1 MEDQNTLARAW
12 SADRWWEVQLPIK
25 HIDLGSRQQ
34 QYAFRRDEPMSL
46 GLPTSSWRV
55 KVYELLEEEW
65 VDRGTGYC
73 YGELVD
79 DDKAARIV
87 VKNEQ
92 DEQDIL
98 LRSTVQGDTQ
108 YQKQQDTLIVW
119 TEPNKND
126 VALSFQEVEGCSN
139 LCDFLVYIQNTK
151 ERNISILSVITTDD
165 ETEYTELI
173 AGPVKYPP
181 IPPTLDNLDEVIECL
196 SLSVINAFYKDLMI
210 KFILESNYIDEIL
223 RLFGAAERKQTLGH
237 LYNLCRVVKILFLM
251 NDNTIFE
258 ALLKNEN
265 IMTIIGILEYDPDFP
280 NYKLNYRDY
289 LDSQTR
295 FNEVLPI
302 QNEAIRLKIMQ
313 TYKLQFL
320 KDNILIRLLDDNI
333 FSMLS
338 SMIYFNQLE
347 IIQHFQSSDDYF
359 KRLFDLYEG
368 SAFGEAAPLPRGEVL
383 EKRRDT
389 IRFIHSLSLVI
400 KNFQTTQRNAL
411 YGNLIKNGLFRLI
424 DFALNDAESNS
435 TKILGTELMI
445 SILNQDVN
453 LLVQPSDT
461 PNDDPDDHFIL
472 LFNVLVNLLKNDGDI
487 NLKSQICDILKNL
500 FELSAFHINANKTS
514 FITSFESIAHNLF
527 EPLKSLSPD
536 SKLVSNSV
544 LNTLYQHLADMLFF
558 FLQHHQIYAMT
569 FIEKHNLFRGIR
581 ILSLHHPSNLV
592 RLSALK
598 CIKQSFMMNNM
609 ELTQTLLDH
618 DMLLPLINIINKMRN
633 RNNLIH
639 SACLEFFSS
648 LSFAVLSNVSEI
660 PKSTLLLL
668 KHLMEHHG
676 DNLTGLQ
683 HLNIYSSL
691 QTRYRELESNGH
703 FAEYKQ
709 QEQQSADENKESDN
723 SETHSDAE
731 STILKQKGSLKRYQS
746 LDISDY
752 TDQHRPQKRRVS
764 KEEKPQGNNTPPT
777 NNSHPHE
784 SKSAASG
791 LKKTLSSA
799 SKKLSIKF
807 SRDKDK

>member
-1 MEDQNTLARAW
+1 
-12 SADRWWEVQLPIK
+12 
-25 HIDLGSRQQ
+25 
-34 QYAFRRDEPMSL
+34 MSL

-55 KVYELLEEEW
+55 KVYKLLEEEW

-73 YGELVD
+73 YGELVEGD
-79 DDKAARIV
+79 ETARIV

-173 AGPVKYPP
+173 AGPVRYPP

-210 KFILESNYIDEIL
+210 KFILESSYIDEIL
-223 RLFGAAERKQTLGH
+223 RLFSAAERKQTLGH

-251 NDNTIFE
+251 NDNAIFE
-258 ALLKNEN
+258 VLLKNEN
-265 IMTIIGILEYDPDFP
+265 IMTIIGVLEYDPDFP
-280 NYKLNYRDY
+280 NYKLNYREY

-295 FNEVLPI
+295 FNEVVPI
-302 QNEAIRLKIMQ
+302 QNEAVRLKIMQ
-313 TYKLQFL
+313 TFKLQFL

-359 KRLFDLYEG
+359 KRLFDLYGDVSEDG
-368 SAFGEAAPLPRGEVL
+368 KDL

-389 IRFIHSLSLVI
+389 ARFIHNLSLVI

-424 DFALNDAESNS
+424 DFALNDTDSNP

-453 LLVQPSDT
+453 LLVQPNDT

-500 FELSAFHINANKTS
+500 FELSTFHINANKVA
-514 FITSFESIAHNLF
+514 FIKRFENIALNLF
-527 EPLKSLSPD
+527 EPLKALTPD
-536 SKLVSNSV
+536 DKLESNSV
-544 LNTLYQHLADMLFF
+544 RNTLYQHLADMLFF
-558 FLQHHQIYAMT
+558 FLQHHQVYAMT
-569 FIEKHNLFRGIR
+569 FIKKHDLFTGIR
-581 ILSLHHPSNLV
+581 ILSLQHPSNLV

-609 ELTQTLLDH
+609 ELTQTLLDG
-618 DMLLPLINIINKMRN
+618 DMLRPLINIINKMRN

-639 SACLEFFSS
+639 SSCLEFFSS

-676 DNLTGLQ
+676 DDLAGLQ
-683 HLNIYSSL
+683 HMNIYTSL
-691 QTRYRELESNGH
+691 LTRYRELDANGH
-703 FAEYKQ
+703 LAEY
-709 QEQQSADENKESDN
+709 EQQAPDENKESDN

-731 STILKQKGSLKRYQS
+731 SKILKQKGSLKRYQS

-764 KEEKPQGNNTPPT
+764 KEDKPQENQTPTPPT
-777 NNSHPHE
+777 NNNHSAE
-784 SKSAASG
+784 SKNAASG

-799 SKKLSIKF
+799 SKKLSLKF

>member
-1 MEDQNTLARAW
+1 
-12 SADRWWEVQLPIK
+12 
-25 HIDLGSRQQ
+25 
-34 QYAFRRDEPMSL
+34 MSL

-92 DEQDIL
+92 NEQDIL

-181 IPPTLDNLDEVIECL
+181 TPPTLDNLDEVIECL

-210 KFILESNYIDEIL
+210 KFILESSYIDEVL
-223 RLFGAAERKQTLGH
+223 RLFGTAERKQTLGH

-258 ALLKNEN
+258 VLLKSEN

-280 NYKLNYRDY
+280 NHKLNYRDY
-289 LDSQTR
+289 LESQTK
-295 FNEVLPI
+295 FNEVVPI
-302 QNEAIRLKIMQ
+302 QDEAVRLKIMQ
-313 TYKLQFL
+313 TFKLQFL

-347 IIQHFQSSDDYF
+347 IIQHFQNSDDYF
-359 KRLFDLYEG
+359 KRLFDLYGDRSFG
-368 SAFGEAAPLPRGEVL
+368 STPPAPQVPQPSEDV

-389 IRFIHSLSLVI
+389 VRFIHNLSLVI

-424 DFALNDAESNS
+424 DFALNDTESNS

-453 LLVQPSDT
+453 LLVQPNDT

-500 FELSAFHINANKTS
+500 FELSTFHINANKTT
-514 FITSFESIAHNLF
+514 FITSFENIAVNLF
-527 EPLKSLSPD
+527 KPLKNLSQD
-536 SKLVSNSV
+536 DKLKTNSV
-544 LNTLYQHLADMLFF
+544 RNTLYQHLADMLFF
-558 FLQHHQIYAMT
+558 FLQHHQIYAMA
-569 FIEKHNLFRGIR
+569 FIKKHNLFTGIR
-581 ILSLHHPSNLV
+581 ILSLQHPSNLV

-668 KHLMEHHG
+668 KYLMEHHG
-676 DNLTGLQ
+676 DNLAGLQ
-683 HLNIYSSL
+683 HMNIYTSL
-691 QTRYRELESNGH
+691 KTRYRELESNGH
-703 FAEYKQ
+703 LAEY
-709 QEQQSADENKESDN
+709 EQQQQDVDENKESDN

-731 STILKQKGSLKRYQS
+731 STIIKQKGSLKRYQS

-764 KEEKPQGNNTPPT
+764 KEDKPQENHTPTT
-777 NNSHPHE
+777 NNNHSVD
-784 SKSAASG
+784 SKNAASG

-799 SKKLSIKF
+799 SKKLSLKF